1 MHMERQKL
9 MQFLMGLNETYEQSH
24 SQILM
29 VEPTPTISK
38 AYAMLVERES
48 QRSITST
55 SMSEEGTDLAALM
68 AGRGG
73 PPLYNKG
80 TTSQSNSNQYYKG
93 KKN

>member
-55 SMSEEGTDLAALM
+55 SMSEEGTDLTVLM

-73 PPLYNKG
+73 PPRYNK
-80 TTSQSNSNQYYKG
+80 
-93 KKN
+93 